1 MNESIRVSG
10 KTVNDAVMNAA
21 IALSTTSDRIE
32 YTVIERESRGF
43 LGIGAKD
50 AVIEARVKEEPKEEP
65 VKSAETSFEK
75 SAEDSFE
82 KPTEGSFKKPVGT
95 SFEKPA
101 ESVSGKVSATAEEN
115 ASKADKAKEASE
127 EAPEETAEAKAGA
140 SDGKKR
146 DQAGS
151 AFSGKSG
158 RGRKSHK
165 PARETSGSSEEESY
179 EERREKRNADI
190 RVLDDPSEAIERA
203 ETFLKDVFASM
214 DMTVKISSSY
224 DGECLNV
231 SMEGDEMGLLIG
243 KRGQTL
249 DSLQYLTSLVVNKG
263 KPYYVR
269 VKLDTEDYRE
279 RRKATLENLAKNI
292 AIKVKKTRQTVYLE
306 PMNPYERRIIHSA
319 LQDDPFVT
327 THSEGEEPDRKVVVT
342 LKKDADLDALE
353 RKYGERSRRY
363 GRGGRGSYGRGG
375 RGSYGHGGRGRGD
388 RSSHEGYGRDHYS
401 REDGD
406 SAAKSFD
413 GETSSQTT
421 ADGGEE

>member
-10 KTVNDAVMNAA
+10 KTVNDAIMNAA
-21 IALSTTSDRIE
+21 IALNTTSDHIE
-32 YTVIERESRGF
+32 YTVIEKESKGF

-50 AVIEARVKEEPKEEP
+50 AVIEAKVKEEAP
-65 VKSAETSFEK
+65 
-75 SAEDSFE
+75 
-82 KPTEGSFKKPVGT
+82 
-95 SFEKPA
+95 EKPA
-101 ESVSGKVSATAEEN
+101 ESADEEASASANVTPTASQTAKEEAPST
-115 ASKADKAKEASE
+115 ASQKAKEK
-127 EAPEETAEAKAGA
+127 APETSREVSKAAFKAASDETAEASADAPAAAAKAP
-140 SDGKKR
+140 KK
-146 DQAGS
+146 
-151 AFSGKSG
+151 
-158 RGRKSHK
+158 
-165 PARETSGSSEEESY
+165 ARREESY
-179 EERREKRNADI
+179 EERRERRNADI

-214 DMTVKISSSY
+214 GMSVEINSTY

-263 KPYYVR
+263 KAYYVR
-269 VKLDTEDYRE
+269 VKLDTENYRD

-292 AIKVKKTRQTVYLE
+292 AVKVKKTRQTVYLE

-363 GRGGRGSYGRGG
+363 GRGGYGRGG
-375 RGSYGHGGRGRGD
+375 RGGR
-388 RSSHEGYGRDHYS
+388 GYGRGGQGYGRRDDHREDS
-401 REDGD
+401 REDRREDRRPAEGNN
-406 SAAKSFD
+406 
-413 GETSSQTT
+413 
-421 ADGGEE
+421 GGEE